1 MYDITSHAYGSNAT
15 SSGVSVSAIPTLYPS
30 IIASYRGRSIVIDS
44 RSRSLWSTQAAIDQI
59 ISPRS
64 EKIYQGMIVSRSIG
78 AMTCV
83 VHVLKRILFTFVSWW
98 YIRFGIVFTDRTYK
112 STIQRLVRAKFTSD
126 SAWDR
131 LSWSSHNSHA
141 LSRSANRFE
150 RLWKPSIVSWKS
162 FTLSHPR

>member
-1 MYDITSHAYGSNAT
+1 MYGSNAT

-59 ISPRS
+59 IYHQDRRKYIKAWLYQDQS
-64 EKIYQGMIVSRSIG
+64 ERLPALFTSW
-78 AMTCV
+78 
-83 VHVLKRILFTFVSWW
+83 KRILYHFVSWW
-98 YIRFGIVFTDRTYK
+98 YIRFGIDFTDRTYK

-131 LSWSSHNSHA
+131 RSWSSHNSHA
-141 LSRSANRFE
+141 FKNQQIVLRDYEN
-150 RLWKPSIVSWKS
+150 PIVSWKS